1 MKRLIFKLNHP
12 SSSSQ
17 MSWLKAA
24 ICTVL
29 YCISMA
35 SYAEAPFGRLF
46 TTPTERANL
55 DYLRKTAKP
64 ASLSQEPSETNSV
77 SDEPL
82 VTEPPAAVSMQGYVK
97 RSDGKKSTVWINNTP
112 MQESS
117 SNSEVQI
124 GTLNKANN
132 QVQIKV
138 PANNKHLSLKAGQV
152 YDPESNQVLEKSA
165 HARLQ
170 AERELEDAHQRDDE
184 PESSQRK

>member
-1 MKRLIFKLNHP
+1 MKKLIFELKQHTT
-12 SSSSQ
+12 SSPMQ
-17 MSWLKAA
+17 WLKLAA
-24 ICTVL
+24 YIAL
-29 YCISMA
+29 YCTSMT

-117 SNSEVQI
+117 SNSELQI

-170 AERELEDAHQRDDE
+170 AERELE
-184 PESSQRK
+184 ESKDLEENKNN